1 MGDLTNY
8 LKTQNVNP
16 NDVLIPTN
24 NQKFF
29 PVYNQ
34 TGNSNLIDLD
44 YQGDSN
50 LRSLD
55 NERND
60 IRAKTQTGLSK
71 ILNSVG
77 QGTSTFGTALASS
90 VASLTSGAVGL
101 GAETAD
107 AFMDGD
113 QYNGMDIMLN
123 NPIMKG
129 ISDFDKYIK
138 EEIVPTYYTKDQ
150 QDRVFSA
157 ATGTDLL
164 NGLGFMASAV
174 LPSQAITKLFGS
186 MAKMVAASKL
196 NKLEPVLENAIKFG
210 DITSTEA
217 GMISKTAKYLNQAG
231 PIVGATIGRIGESSM
246 EAYQT
251 YESMLAD
258 GATEEEAKQ
267 GRNNVFMGNMALA
280 ASDLAQYTRW
290 FKGASLGDDLVKQ
303 GLGTAVKD
311 KTKGKIIGDLL
322 KEAGQEAAEEG
333 YQFLLSKGAEKAT
346 KGKSFIEGISEASG
360 DLFTTTEGLKS
371 MLLGAVLGGGVGGA
385 IQARNS
391 KKQKENL
398 SAMANE
404 LTANADTTQRFI
416 TDPNTGKQI
425 VNPELTKIATTF
437 AFYENQKERA
447 LAAGD
452 QKSYDIAE
460 KMQFSEL
467 VEAKNRAG
475 QFDEFID
482 QLEEMGRSNPEEIK
496 SMFGNLPIKNG
507 REMTPMQV
515 ATEKIQQAK
524 QIKQLAEG
532 LDLLPQLTKIRP
544 DARSFIKN
552 KLFAQEALREEILNI
567 DSKIAEVNSRV
578 KSPIF
583 TGSNVLEQPEL
594 LPQDQFELDNLIEQK
609 KDLTDNYIEISKE
622 FKDLIAKPKKAEEEV
637 DNIQNTNIKEAVDNE
652 IEKNN
657 KETVNTTEAIV
668 NNTPLVIDGEDV
680 VAISE
685 KDGFVKLDYS
695 PFFEKSSKAKQTQN
709 QKEITDAFN
718 NVKTLDSLKEGQKVI
733 FKNKEYILVKDEIEN
748 VLQLHSLE
756 NGTFLDIKP
765 DSELG
770 YSAPIYYY
778 GLTEIND
785 SPVSDL
791 IEITYSKNEEQ
802 QIIINGETYLNL
814 YSNPLSAINYDK
826 NGNIISVTLT
836 TLNKKQNRTF
846 KKYAEEIAYAI
857 LLETYNNLNNE
868 NNRKREEL
876 ANKIAKS
883 NSTVTD
889 TNEKSIVNERDTEI
903 SNQIENEIT
912 EKENQIKQQSIEL
925 SEFNNMLQ
933 LTLEAE
939 TVEDLLVYKEDLQN
953 SKYYN
958 NKISELLNKK
968 YKELK
973 GEAPIVTKKEVSDA
987 IEIKKQEESDEVLA
1001 HEYDE
1006 NEEII
1011 TIHTGSPKKASIN
1024 STSTKGQD
1032 EEFRNK
1038 IPEVVDGVTIYKFND
1053 DHIKTVKY
1061 LANPENTP
1069 SPENP
1074 GEYTVR
1080 LTLEDENNIT
1090 DSQHEVDKYKIL
1102 YHIFKNGKQVTFD
1115 STHFHEVA
1123 YFKKTST
1130 YEKLKAENSED
1141 ANKEIERIEAQLIKD
1156 RQEIVDTLKQGYTV
1170 ELICKNKSGGIQNFN
1185 PQVDGVNQVQ
1195 PIDKTFGPVDGSKY
1209 KTNGIGVITKIEND
1223 TTFIKYQY
1231 ATIPYQGKVNIGVPG
1246 QVVFETVDAA
1256 NQIYITNGI
1265 TMNRHTPETI
1275 KSLTELIV
1283 YTLTTQN
1290 NIVKKGKEEFELIND
1305 RKSGLL
1311 DGLLYLGNRPS
1322 KKESELFIKNNTIR
1336 MGKNVITVT
1345 PETNIEELKAQI
1357 NTFLTAYHAFPAFKP
1372 NVLGK
1377 KLILPDTI
1385 DEDGNVNK
1393 EAKIQS
1399 FNDFLFK
1406 GERPLIGTNVN
1417 SQIPFINSY
1426 MNYETNPDGSLMF
1439 KTNKKEKPIVKYA
1452 EELKSEPVNK
1462 TDELK
1467 DKKADIE
1474 RRRQEVER
1482 ISKLPFQER
1491 IQALQ
1496 DAGIIDSS
1504 VSTQMGVRFPIIAN
1518 INGVK
1523 VPFYRSSDG
1532 TQGKIKGNWYPFFG
1546 FGKSSSGDS
1555 WLIKG
1560 DTKNGDVNSHY
1571 DSVPLQEYAEI
1582 LNSVLN
1588 WNTDIDKVRGIKKHP
1603 FMNTLQQ
1610 VSPEEFN
1617 EEVYGLRNL
1626 NIINGTQG
1634 ETNPLIYVDNK
1645 IKEINA
1651 KYDAELAALEG
1662 KTEEIVET
1670 DISRKQKITEQE
1682 TGCATNVNTKVE
1694 GKTYQ
1699 ASNLGKVA
1707 ITDQKTVENLFK
1719 KKAKK

>member
-1 MGDLTNY
+1 MENLLLDANFEGENPGYIGSVKRKKLTQADLINNAFIADEMNFTPSVTSVTDLAPIDSYWEKGETLKDLYSGQTDY
-8 LKTQNVNP
+8 LAKQ
-16 NDVLIPTN
+16 
-24 NQKFF
+24 
-29 PVYNQ
+29 
-34 TGNSNLIDLD
+34 
-44 YQGDSN
+44 QGS
-50 LRSLD
+50 
-55 NERND
+55 
-60 IRAKTQTGLSK
+60 LSK
-71 ILNSVG
+71 ILNSFG
-77 QGTSTFGTALASS
+77 QGANTFGTALASTAATL
-90 VASLTSGAVGL
+90 ASGVYAL
-101 GAETAD
+101 GEEARTNGEAE
-107 AFMDGD
+107 
-113 QYNGMDIMLN
+113 GMDIMLN

-138 EEIVPTYYTKDQ
+138 EEIVPTYYTKEQ
-150 QDRVFSA
+150 QDNIILNGGWAS
-157 ATGTDLL
+157 TGTDLL

-174 LPSQAITKLFGS
+174 LPSQAITKLFGNMS
-186 MAKMVAASKL
+186 KMVAASKL
-196 NKLEPVLENAIKFG
+196 GKMENVLDAAIKTG
-210 DITSTEA
+210 QITNTERA
-217 GMISKTAKYLNQAG
+217 IISNTARYLDKAG

-251 YESMLAD
+251 YESMLNAKD
-258 GATEEEAKQ
+258 EYGNKLYTEEEAKNA
-267 GRNNVFMGNMALA
+267 RNNVFMGNMALA
-280 ASDLAQYTRW
+280 VSDLAQYTRW

-385 IQARNS
+385 LQARNS

-404 LTANADTTQRFI
+404 LTANADTSQRFI

-482 QLEEMGRSNPEEIK
+482 QLEDMGRSNPEEVK

-507 REMTPMQV
+507 KEMTPMQV

-532 LDLLPQLTKIRP
+532 LDLLPQLTKIKP
-544 DARSFIKN
+544 SARSFIKN

-567 DSKIAEVNSRV
+567 DGKIAEVNSRAV
-578 KSPIF
+578 PGIITNDNPNPEF
-583 TGSNVLEQPEL
+583 TLQPW
-594 LPQDQFELDNLIEQK
+594 DKIELDNLIEQK
-609 KDLTDNYIEISKE
+609 KDLTDNYIEISKQ
-622 FKDLIAKPKKAEEEV
+622 FKELIAKPKKAEEEV
-637 DNIQNTNIKEAVDNE
+637 DNIQNKNIKEAVNNE

-680 VAISE
+680 TIID
-685 KDGFVKLDYS
+685 KDENGNPIAVNNEGEQFITD
-695 PFFEKSSKAKQTQN
+695 KQT
-709 QKEITDAFN
+709 
-718 NVKTLDSLKEGQKVI
+718 
-733 FKNKEYILVKDEIEN
+733 
-748 VLQLHSLE
+748 
-756 NGTFLDIKP
+756 
-765 DSELG
+765 
-770 YSAPIYYY
+770 
-778 GLTEIND
+778 
-785 SPVSDL
+785 
-791 IEITYSKNEEQ
+791 
-802 QIIINGETYLNL
+802 
-814 YSNPLSAINYDK
+814 
-826 NGNIISVTLT
+826 
-836 TLNKKQNRTF
+836 
-846 KKYAEEIAYAI
+846 
-857 LLETYNNLNNE
+857 
-868 NNRKREEL
+868 
-876 ANKIAKS
+876 
-883 NSTVTD
+883 
-889 TNEKSIVNERDTEI
+889 
-903 SNQIENEIT
+903 
-912 EKENQIKQQSIEL
+912 
-925 SEFNNMLQ
+925 
-933 LTLEAE
+933 
-939 TVEDLLVYKEDLQN
+939 
-953 SKYYN
+953 
-958 NKISELLNKK
+958 
-968 YKELK
+968 
-973 GEAPIVTKKEVSDA
+973 VSDA
-987 IEIKKQEESDEVLA
+987 VETKKQEESDEVLA

-1024 STSTKGQD
+1024 STSTKGQT
-1032 EEFRNK
+1032 EVLRNK
-1038 IPEVVDGVTIYKFND
+1038 IPKVVNGVTIYEFNK
-1053 DHIKTVKY
+1053 DHFETVKY

-1069 SPENP
+1069 SPEKP

-1080 LTLEDENNIT
+1080 LTLEDENSIT
-1090 DSQHEVDKYKIL
+1090 DSEHEVDKYKIL

-1123 YFKKTST
+1123 YFRKGTST
-1130 YEKLKAENSED
+1130 YDKLFAEGNIE
-1141 ANKEIERIEAQLIKD
+1141 EIERIEAQLIKD
-1156 RQEIVDTLKQGYTV
+1156 RQEIVDALKEGYIV

-1275 KSLTELIV
+1275 NSLTELIV
-1283 YTLTTQN
+1283 YGLTTQN
-1290 NIVKKGKEEFELIND
+1290 NTVKKGKEEFELIND

-1336 MGKNVITVT
+1336 MGKTVVTVT

-1357 NTFLTAYHAFPAFKP
+1357 NTFLTSYHAFPAFKP

-1393 EAKIQS
+1393 EAKVQS

-1406 GERPLIGTNVN
+1406 GDRPLIGTNVN
-1417 SQIPFINSY
+1417 SQVPFINSY

-1474 RRRQEVER
+1474 RRRQKDL
-1482 ISKLPFQER
+1482 SLP
-1491 IQALQ
+1491 
-1496 DAGIIDSS
+1496 
-1504 VSTQMGVRFPIIAN
+1504 V
-1518 INGVK
+1518 
-1523 VPFYRSSDG
+1523 
-1532 TQGKIKGNWYPFFG
+1532 
-1546 FGKSSSGDS
+1546 
-1555 WLIKG
+1555 
-1560 DTKNGDVNSHY
+1560 
-1571 DSVPLQEYAEI
+1571 
-1582 LNSVLN
+1582 
-1588 WNTDIDKVRGIKKHP
+1588 
-1603 FMNTLQQ
+1603 
-1610 VSPEEFN
+1610 
-1617 EEVYGLRNL
+1617 EEVKEEDNWMYDLGTFMTKGGGFNSTTKEGL
-1626 NIINGTQG
+1626 T
-1634 ETNPLIYVDNK
+1634 E
-1645 IKEINA
+1645 EINA

-1670 DISRKQKITEQE
+1670 DISRKQEITVQE
-1682 TGCATNVNTKVE
+1682 TRCIPKTKVE
-1694 GKTYQ
+1694 GKSYK
-1699 ASNLGKVA
+1699 ASNLGKA
-1707 ITDQKTVENLFK
+1707 NITNQNEFDSFEL
-1719 KKAKK
+1719 

>member
-1 MGDLTNY
+1 MAKKNLLSYLNTDEIKTPVLLSQEEINKTYSSGSELLNTDYTKYKNY
-8 LKTQNVNP
+8 LEQNS
-16 NDVLIPTN
+16 
-24 NQKFF
+24 Q
-29 PVYNQ
+29 PVY
-34 TGNSNLIDLD
+34 
-44 YQGDSN
+44 DSPETW
-50 LRSLD
+50 D
-55 NERND
+55 EK
-60 IRAKTQTGLSK
+60 RAKNQSGFDK
-71 ILNSVG
+71 VLNSTGQMVG
-77 QGTSTFGTALASS
+77 TFGTALAST
-90 VASLTSGAVGL
+90 VATLGGAVVG
-101 GAETAD
+101 GIGQIDDKISGEDNTD
-107 AFMDGD
+107 FMDT
-113 QYNGMDIMLN
+113 MIN

-138 EEIVPTYYTKDQ
+138 EEIVPTYYTKEQ
-150 QDRVFSA
+150 QESVFSA

-186 MAKMVAASKL
+186 MGKMVAASKL
-196 NKLEPVLENAIKFG
+196 NKLEPILENAIKFG

-251 YESMLAD
+251 YESMLAN

-303 GLGTAVKD
+303 GLSTAVKD

-385 IQARNS
+385 LQARNS

-404 LTANADTTQRFI
+404 LTVNADTTQRFI

-437 AFYENQKERA
+437 AFYENQKEKA

-482 QLEEMGRSNPEEIK
+482 QLEEMGRSNPEEVK

-507 REMTPMQV
+507 REMTPIQV

-532 LDLLPQLTKIRP
+532 LDLLPQLTGISP
-544 DARSFIKN
+544 AARSFIKN
-552 KLFAQEALREEILNI
+552 KLFAQEVLREEILNI
-567 DSKIAEVNSRV
+567 DTKIAEVNSKAV
-578 KSPIF
+578 PGIITKDNPNPGF
-583 TGSNVLEQPEL
+583 TLQPW
-594 LPQDQFELDNLIEQK
+594 DKIELDNLVEQK
-609 KDLTDNYIEISKE
+609 KDLTDNYIEISKQ
-622 FKDLIAKPKKAEEEV
+622 FKDLIAKPKKAEKEV

-657 KETVNTTEAIV
+657 TETVNTTEAIV
-668 NNTPLVIDGEDV
+668 NNTPLNINGEDV
-680 VAISE
+680 TIID
-685 KDGFVKLDYS
+685 KDENGNPIAVNTEGEQFITD
-695 PFFEKSSKAKQTQN
+695 KQT
-709 QKEITDAFN
+709 
-718 NVKTLDSLKEGQKVI
+718 
-733 FKNKEYILVKDEIEN
+733 
-748 VLQLHSLE
+748 
-756 NGTFLDIKP
+756 
-765 DSELG
+765 
-770 YSAPIYYY
+770 
-778 GLTEIND
+778 
-785 SPVSDL
+785 
-791 IEITYSKNEEQ
+791 
-802 QIIINGETYLNL
+802 
-814 YSNPLSAINYDK
+814 
-826 NGNIISVTLT
+826 
-836 TLNKKQNRTF
+836 
-846 KKYAEEIAYAI
+846 
-857 LLETYNNLNNE
+857 
-868 NNRKREEL
+868 
-876 ANKIAKS
+876 
-883 NSTVTD
+883 
-889 TNEKSIVNERDTEI
+889 
-903 SNQIENEIT
+903 
-912 EKENQIKQQSIEL
+912 
-925 SEFNNMLQ
+925 
-933 LTLEAE
+933 
-939 TVEDLLVYKEDLQN
+939 
-953 SKYYN
+953 
-958 NKISELLNKK
+958 
-968 YKELK
+968 
-973 GEAPIVTKKEVSDA
+973 VSDA
-987 IEIKKQEESDEVLA
+987 VETKKQEEADEVLA

-1011 TIHTGSPKKASIN
+1011 TIHTGSPKKASTN
-1024 STSTKGQD
+1024 STSTKGQE

-1038 IPEVVDGVTIYKFND
+1038 IPEVVDGVTIYKFNE

-1080 LTLEDENNIT
+1080 LTLEDEKADIERRREEELKQYENFLIAKTELYEDGNGRKYLVHTLKNGKIRLDSANDEGKRTSTLDTYEGSVILSKLIDRPTKIKDVEVSISKIENKINAKYDAELANLNNQPVT
-1090 DSQHEVDKYKIL
+1090 DSEHEVDKHKIL

-1115 STHFHEVA
+1115 KTHFHEVA

-1156 RQEIVDTLKQGYTV
+1156 RQEIVDILKEGYTV

-1209 KTNGIGVITKIEND
+1209 KTNGIGVITKIENN

-1275 KSLTELIV
+1275 NSLTELIV
-1283 YTLTTQN
+1283 YGLTTQN
-1290 NIVKKGKEEFELIND
+1290 NTIKKDKEEFELIND

-1336 MGKNVITVT
+1336 MGKNVVTVT
-1345 PETNIEELKAQI
+1345 PETNIEELKTQI

-1372 NVLGK
+1372 NVLNK
-1377 KLILPDTI
+1377 KLILPDII

-1406 GERPLIGTNVN
+1406 GNRPLIGTNVN
-1417 SQIPFINSY
+1417 SQVPFINSY

-1439 KTNKKEKPIVKYA
+1439 KTNKEEKPIVKYA
-1452 EELKSEPVNK
+1452 EEFNAEDFNNEFSE
-1462 TDELK
+1462 
-1467 DKKADIE
+1467 
-1474 RRRQEVER
+1474 EVEQR
-1482 ISKLPFQER
+1482 RLENVEEQ
-1491 IQALQ
+1491 
-1496 DAGIIDSS
+1496 
-1504 VSTQMGVRFPIIAN
+1504 
-1518 INGVK
+1518 
-1523 VPFYRSSDG
+1523 
-1532 TQGKIKGNWYPFFG
+1532 IKN
-1546 FGKSSSGDS
+1546 
-1555 WLIKG
+1555 
-1560 DTKNGDVNSHY
+1560 
-1571 DSVPLQEYAEI
+1571 
-1582 LNSVLN
+1582 
-1588 WNTDIDKVRGIKKHP
+1588 
-1603 FMNTLQQ
+1603 
-1610 VSPEEFN
+1610 
-1617 EEVYGLRNL
+1617 
-1626 NIINGTQG
+1626 
-1634 ETNPLIYVDNK
+1634 
-1645 IKEINA
+1645 
-1651 KYDAELAALEG
+1651 
-1662 KTEEIVET
+1662 
-1670 DISRKQKITEQE
+1670 ISRKQEKTVQE
-1682 TGCATNVNTKVE
+1682 LECIPESEIE
-1694 GKTYQ
+1694 GKSYK
-1699 ASNLGKVA
+1699 ASKISDVA
-1707 ITDQKTVENLFK
+1707 VINNSNSPKSFLKNK
-1719 KKAKK
+1719 KKK

>member
-8 LKTQNVNP
+8 LKNQNINP
-16 NDVLIPTN
+16 SEVLIPTN
-24 NQKFF
+24 NQTNNQPFF

-44 YQGDSN
+44 FKGDSN

-60 IRAKTQTGLSK
+60 IRAKTQSGWNKL
-71 ILNSVG
+71 LNSTGQMVG
-77 QGTSTFGTALASS
+77 TFGTAMASS
-90 VASLTSGAVGL
+90 AATLIGGGAGL
-101 GAETAD
+101 LAEGAD
-107 AFMDGD
+107 MFMEGD
-113 QYNGMDIMLN
+113 QFNGMDIALN

-129 ISDFDKYIK
+129 ISDFDKYLK

-174 LPSQAITKLFGS
+174 LPSQAITKLFGN
-186 MAKMVAASKL
+186 MAKLAAASKL
-196 NKLEPVLENAIKFG
+196 GKMENVLDAAIKAQT
-210 DITSTEA
+210 ITSTEA

-258 GATEEEAKQ
+258 GATEEEARQ

-303 GLGTAVKD
+303 GLSTAVKD

-385 IQARNS
+385 LQARNS

-425 VNPELTKIATTF
+425 VNPELSKIATTF

-507 REMTPMQV
+507 KEMTPMQV

-532 LDLLPQLTKIRP
+532 LDLLPQLTKIKP
-544 DARSFIKN
+544 SARSFIKN
-552 KLFAQEALREEILNI
+552 KLFAQEALREEILNV
-567 DSKIAEVNSRV
+567 DGKIAEVNSRAV
-578 KSPIF
+578 PGIITNDNPNPEF
-583 TGSNVLEQPEL
+583 TLQPW
-594 LPQDQFELDNLIEQK
+594 DKIELDNLIEQK
-609 KDLTDNYIEISKE
+609 KNLTDNYIEISKE

-668 NNTPLVIDGEDV
+668 NNTPLVINGEYVTIID
-680 VAISE
+680 
-685 KDGFVKLDYS
+685 KDENGNPIAVNTEGEQFITD
-695 PFFEKSSKAKQTQN
+695 KQT
-709 QKEITDAFN
+709 
-718 NVKTLDSLKEGQKVI
+718 
-733 FKNKEYILVKDEIEN
+733 
-748 VLQLHSLE
+748 
-756 NGTFLDIKP
+756 
-765 DSELG
+765 
-770 YSAPIYYY
+770 
-778 GLTEIND
+778 
-785 SPVSDL
+785 
-791 IEITYSKNEEQ
+791 
-802 QIIINGETYLNL
+802 
-814 YSNPLSAINYDK
+814 
-826 NGNIISVTLT
+826 
-836 TLNKKQNRTF
+836 
-846 KKYAEEIAYAI
+846 
-857 LLETYNNLNNE
+857 
-868 NNRKREEL
+868 
-876 ANKIAKS
+876 
-883 NSTVTD
+883 
-889 TNEKSIVNERDTEI
+889 
-903 SNQIENEIT
+903 
-912 EKENQIKQQSIEL
+912 
-925 SEFNNMLQ
+925 
-933 LTLEAE
+933 
-939 TVEDLLVYKEDLQN
+939 
-953 SKYYN
+953 
-958 NKISELLNKK
+958 
-968 YKELK
+968 
-973 GEAPIVTKKEVSDA
+973 VSDA
-987 IEIKKQEESDEVLA
+987 VETKKQEEADEVLA

-1011 TIHTGSPKKASIN
+1011 TIHTGSPKKASTN
-1024 STSTKGQD
+1024 STSTQGQ
-1032 EEFRNK
+1032 EKEGLNK
-1038 IPEVVDGVTIYKFND
+1038 IPDQKDNEPEVFYKFNPL
-1053 DHIKTVKY
+1053 HFETVKY
-1061 LANPENTP
+1061 LANPKNTP

-1090 DSQHEVDKYKIL
+1090 DSEHEVDKYKIL

-1123 YFKKTST
+1123 YFRKGTST
-1130 YEKLKAENSED
+1130 YDRLFAEGKKE
-1141 ANKEIERIEAQLIKD
+1141 EIEEIEAQLIKD
-1156 RQEIVDTLKQGYTV
+1156 RQEIVDALKEGHTV

-1195 PIDKTFGPVDGSKY
+1195 PIDKTFGPVDGSKH

-1275 KSLTELIV
+1275 NSLTELIV
-1283 YTLTTQN
+1283 YGLTTQN
-1290 NIVKKGKEEFELIND
+1290 NTIKKGKEEFELIND

-1311 DGLLYLGNRPS
+1311 DGLLYLGNRSS
-1322 KKESELFIKNNTIR
+1322 KKNKKPGSPSDPKDQTELFIKNNTIR
-1336 MGKNVITVT
+1336 MGKNVVTVT
-1345 PETNIEELKAQI
+1345 SETNIEELKAQI

-1377 KLILPDTI
+1377 KLILPTTI

-1393 EAKIQS
+1393 EAKVQS

-1406 GERPLIGTNVN
+1406 GDRPLIGTNVN
-1417 SQIPFINSY
+1417 SQVPFINSY

-1439 KTNKKEKPIVKYA
+1439 KTNKEEKPIVKYA
-1452 EELKSEPVNK
+1452 EELKAEPVNK
-1462 TDELK
+1462 NDELNIK
-1467 DKKADIE
+1467 NYSIE
-1474 RRRQEVER
+1474 NGIPQEELINVNNLFKNNYQQK
-1482 ISKLPFQER
+1482 I
-1491 IQALQ
+1491 
-1496 DAGIIDSS
+1496 G
-1504 VSTQMGVRFPIIAN
+1504 N
-1518 INGVK
+1518 ITNRK
-1523 VPFYRSSDG
+1523 
-1532 TQGKIKGNWYPFFG
+1532 Q
-1546 FGKSSSGDS
+1546 
-1555 WLIKG
+1555 LIK
-1560 DTKNGDVNSHY
+1560 N
-1571 DSVPLQEYAEI
+1571 
-1582 LNSVLN
+1582 
-1588 WNTDIDKVRGIKKHP
+1588 NTNNLK
-1603 FMNTLQQ
+1603 
-1610 VSPEEFN
+1610 EEFVN
-1617 EEVYGLRNL
+1617 VDKIIPTQVALEKD
-1626 NIINGTQG
+1626 NIINLKNKNFNLPILLK
-1634 ETNPLIYVDNK
+1634 EKDKYFVVDGHHRIAIQINNGITK
-1645 IKEINA
+1645 IKAKIINA
-1651 KYDAELAALEG
+1651 ESTALEG
-1662 KTEEIVET
+1662 KTEETVET

-1682 TGCATNVNTKVE
+1682 TGCAPNVNTKVE
-1694 GKTYQ
+1694 GKSYK
-1699 ASNLGKVA
+1699 AS
-1707 ITDQKTVENLFK
+1707 KTSDVPVISKNSLDDFELQ
-1719 KKAKK
+1719 